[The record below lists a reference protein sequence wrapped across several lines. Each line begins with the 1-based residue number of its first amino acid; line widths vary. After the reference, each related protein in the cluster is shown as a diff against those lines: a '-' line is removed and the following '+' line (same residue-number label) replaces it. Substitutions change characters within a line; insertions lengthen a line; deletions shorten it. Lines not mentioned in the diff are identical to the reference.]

1 MRNAWLVVVVV
12 MAAAVTGPAW
22 ADDKK
27 KPAPAPA
34 KDDKGSID
42 DLFGPSTAKP
52 SSLDAM
58 KKATDGMG
66 AKTSKD
72 GLAAKVGNVEG
83 DAAVTLLNV
92 FAAEHIN
99 QDKKMGCQ
107 PGGKDKKRVVEWD
120 FDDVPAKGRPFE
132 VCLTL
137 ASNAQREM
145 NMHIAIVDT
154 RNQRVANAEDV
165 VDFRGRAKIDHVL
178 EYPAPTFKLAGQ
190 YFYVVDL
197 DGKEVGRLPIF
208 VVKIAE
214 ESKTSGVP
222 GSAQETKDAPV
233 TAKEPDAK

>member
-1 MRNAWLVVVVV
+1 MRNAWLVVVVCGV
-12 MAAAVTGPAW
+12 FGMLAGSAW
-22 ADDKK
+22 AEDKK
-27 KPAPAPA
+27 KAPAPA

-99 QDKKMGCQ
+99 QDRKMGCQ

-120 FDDVPAKGRPFE
+120 FDDVPA
-132 VCLTL
+132 
-137 ASNAQREM
+137 
-145 NMHIAIVDT
+145 
-154 RNQRVANAEDV
+154 
-165 VDFRGRAKIDHVL
+165 
-178 EYPAPTFKLAGQ
+178 
-190 YFYVVDL
+190 
-197 DGKEVGRLPIF
+197 
-208 VVKIAE
+208 
-214 ESKTSGVP
+214 
-222 GSAQETKDAPV
+222 
-233 TAKEPDAK
+233 